1 MNEYSPSS
9 RIFQLSRSFSVRLDI
24 ILNEKNIHKVFD
36 SSYAQEKNRKRF
48 LKIQPKKRTIVSPVV
63 GFCSQMFS
71 LQIIPIFLCLHLYT
85 NKNHPLKSS
94 KQPYNCGSG
103 LFLGGGAGGACRGAC
118 FPCVCVHTGM
128 EKLLNTTDLA
138 SDTLIQN
145 PV

>member
-1 MNEYSPSS
+1 M
-9 RIFQLSRSFSVRLDI
+9 
-24 ILNEKNIHKVFD
+24 NIHHHHGYSNWVGASVSDLILFWMRRTSTK
-36 SSYAQEKNRKRF
+36 SLILLMLRKKNRKRF

-71 LQIIPIFLCLHLYT
+71 LQIIPIFLCLHSYT